1 MQELKFGTETPIE
14 YVEKALGI
22 TIGIKAFGNITF
34 NEEVGDDKK
43 ERILSP
49 FVKALSLKI
58 KEYGDNGCS
67 YADLPA
73 MRLEINKYLE
83 SILEMLSVPGRV
95 NIMGISPDEA
105 SRKAIDE
112 KKAAAQTQATAAS
125 PEAVAQNLIAS
136 VEKAMATAQAQPQP
150 QMAAATQAATQPQP
164 QMAATTQA
172 AAQSQEQAPA
182 MTATAPLAATIKYRS
197 AQTSAKRPRFCSNC
211 GNPLSATGSF
221 CINCGTRVGGMI

>member
-58 KEYGDNGCS
+58 KEYGDNGC

-105 SRKAIDE
+105 SKKAIDE

-136 VEKAMATAQAQPQP
+136 VEKAMATAQAQPQ
-150 QMAAATQAATQPQP
+150 
-164 QMAATTQA
+164 MAATTQA
-172 AAQSQEQAPA
+172 TAQSQEQAPA